1 MSTQFSPFGYM
12 EFSPDGY
19 LTDGQDFAMG
29 DTPVHV
35 SLTPGHTP
43 GCLSF
48 LVPVYD
54 EGRAHMAALWGGTG
68 LPRNHEL
75 LQYRQS
81 AISFS
86 KLCDEKEVDVEIAT
100 HPFVD
105 NRIERFEVV
114 SSIVDG
120 VANPYVIGRD
130 NCRRYEQMFLNLCL
144 RRIEAEG

>member
-1 MSTQFSPFGYM
+1 
-12 EFSPDGY
+12 
-19 LTDGQDFAMG
+19 
-29 DTPVHV
+29 
-35 SLTPGHTP
+35 
-43 GCLSF
+43 
-48 LVPVYD
+48 
-54 EGRAHMAALWGGTG
+54 MAALWGGTG

-114 SSIVDG
+114 RSIVDG